1 MKSFIVTFNYKIRV
15 IFHVNNEFYI
25 TKDNDILIDRGINT
39 VFQNHL
45 QLSEIKNMSDLVN
58 YGNGFY
64 NITK

>member
-1 MKSFIVTFNYKIRV
+1 MQKTLFGRFLILGKEYLFGITFTPTV
-15 IFHVNNEFYI
+15 
-25 TKDNDILIDRGINT
+25 DNDILIDRGINT